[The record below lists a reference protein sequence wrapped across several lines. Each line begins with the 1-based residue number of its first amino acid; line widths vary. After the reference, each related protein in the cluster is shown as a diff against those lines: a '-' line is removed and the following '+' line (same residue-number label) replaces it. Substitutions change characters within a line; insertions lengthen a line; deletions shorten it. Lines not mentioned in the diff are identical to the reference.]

1 MEVVKVWLCPCVP
14 SSIAPSDKL
23 NLNYCSSR
31 NSGKTTGQDS
41 KTILPMENNW
51 ISISSRLGIDF
62 MALSML
68 GLPWIRYDP
77 GTSGRMSYLMSLL
90 AQCFSLLE
98 SGIR

>member
-51 ISISSRLGIDF
+51 ISISSRISTCEEKQTNKKPQNKKQHKTKPPDDVFLNVVYF
-62 MALSML
+62 
-68 GLPWIRYDP
+68 
-77 GTSGRMSYLMSLL
+77 T
-90 AQCFSLLE
+90 
-98 SGIR
+98 